1 MLGLLNPKKGKLI
14 IVSGPSGSGKTTIV
28 KYLLTCNL
36 NLFFS
41 VSACSR
47 KKRKNEQDGIDYY
60 FLSIDDF
67 KQKIQ
72 ADEFLEWEEVYED
85 NFYGTL
91 KSEVINKINLGH
103 NLIFDVDVIGA
114 KSLKNLFMDQAF
126 SIYIQAPSI
135 KLINQRLVSRKTESD
150 SQILFRV
157 DKAKY
162 EEKEKVFFD
171 YILINNT
178 LSMAK
183 KNVLQRVKD
192 FLN

>member
-1 MLGLLNPKKGKLI
+1 MCSSKKKGKLI
-14 IVSGPSGSGKTTIV
+14 IISGPSGSGKTTIV

-60 FLSIDDF
+60 FLSIDAF
-67 KQKIQ
+67 KQKIK

-91 KSEVINKINLGH
+91 KSEVINKINLGC

-162 EEKEKVFFD
+162 EEKQKVFFD
-171 YILINNT
+171 YILINNK
-178 LSMAK
+178 LSITK
-183 KNVLQRVKD
+183 KNALQRVKD